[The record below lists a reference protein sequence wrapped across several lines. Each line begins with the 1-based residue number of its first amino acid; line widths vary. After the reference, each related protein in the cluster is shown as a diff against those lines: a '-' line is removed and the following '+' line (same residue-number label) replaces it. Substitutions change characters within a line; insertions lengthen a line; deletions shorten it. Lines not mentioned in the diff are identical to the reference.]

1 MVIHRNKFRDPGVYV
16 IDTLL
21 QISKQRP
28 RPHPIGTTFLRL
40 PDVPSST
47 PASSTIDVGAVVL
60 PSEQQFASSGHD
72 ESRAYLR
79 AAMDDPWG
87 SPWADEAPGTAK
99 KLDEARPKP
108 IVIATQKELP
118 FDSGPRSPWDDDG
131 DDEEWSANLDN
142 VVQSQ
147 RTSIIQDADEGWSY
161 HQSNAREPL
170 RRDEAATTGAGSPW
184 VPLSHEAGVSP
195 KQDLQRGRGEQS
207 FDDPWAQADVQTEAE
222 LSPNLTQQAQEPAKK
237 IDADPYH
244 SRQELGK
251 IADDVPPQ
259 EEHQLEPPVKDSI
272 QSETF
277 PSPDSGNKSP
287 VIESP
292 GHKESDAGD
301 NISQPPGSETPD
313 KDATQ
318 SSRPSL
324 SLSERSHHHEEINGS
339 PHTPPDG
346 ESNPITVGTK
356 DTSKVKE
363 LVQLFDGLAV
373 ESPSTPDGRSN
384 EDLPLA
390 SSESTL
396 EEPSPAE
403 TEDEF
408 GDFEDGVSF
417 VSASADSDEPEV
429 STDAP
434 TSVQSSKTPEKA
446 IISRPEERRTFER
459 GSIKF
464 DIDKSIVDLLYSD
477 KEALPESTNYGP
489 SDVDIPMTDSLLT
502 VEQRKVWYRI
512 SRYGTM
518 RKHNSGDDDAYVRM
532 GWQDSKVREKTL
544 DIVHKWMEEGRLGS
558 GMALGGVGRVEAMF
572 SWGKPG
578 QAPNTE
584 ALHIARKASQSSK
597 ARQPALP
604 ISPPRQS
611 APDVKPVHKR
621 QKSSVGS
628 IKSIVSSPVEPS
640 PRFSWSA
647 AQPASPDLA
656 TAITSASSES
666 HSESFRQ
673 EPVMPPISKAFES
686 PSPVPVPI
694 EPLKPKPAAPP
705 APEQH
710 KDVIPKSNDDDDEW
724 GEMVASPATPNFPS
738 LPGFPSPIQVNAP
751 SKTTPH
757 LSHVGMSNNHVRKHF
772 RNSSLGNQAN
782 GSTPPKP
789 FDMDDFIPKAS
800 NRSSLGD
807 LSKLTSS
814 SGDPWANADFSFFES
829 PSTAPTSVPASK
841 PPSYASK
848 PLPFASRPTPMASH
862 ATPALNTMSAESTS
876 PQIPSAP
883 AAGRKSKTELEQ
895 DKIVRD
901 IINGLPDLSYMLR

>member
-1 MVIHRNKFRDPGVYV
+1 
-16 IDTLL
+16 
-21 QISKQRP
+21 
-28 RPHPIGTTFLRL
+28 
-40 PDVPSST
+40 
-47 PASSTIDVGAVVL
+47 
-60 PSEQQFASSGHD
+60 
-72 ESRAYLR
+72 
-79 AAMDDPWG
+79 MDDPWG

-108 IVIATQKELP
+108 IVIATEKELP

-131 DDEEWSANLDN
+131 DDEQWSANLDN

-147 RTSIIQDADEGWSY
+147 RTSIIQDGDEGWSY
-161 HQSNAREPL
+161 HQSNAHDPL
-170 RRDEAATTGAGSPW
+170 AEDEAAATRVDSPW
-184 VPLSHEAGVSP
+184 VPLSHEAGELP
-195 KQDLQRGRGEQS
+195 KQNLQRERGEQS
-207 FDDPWAQADVQTEAE
+207 FDDPWAQPDVQTEAK
-222 LSPNLTQQAQEPAKK
+222 LSPNSTQRALEPVKK
-237 IDADPYH
+237 IDADSYH
-244 SRQELGK
+244 PHEDLGE
-251 IADDVPPQ
+251 ISDDVPQ
-259 EEHQLEPPVKDSI
+259 REEHQLESPVEDSR
-272 QSETF
+272 QPGTF
-277 PSPDSGNKSP
+277 PSQDSGKKAP

-292 GHKESDAGD
+292 GHEEPDAGD
-301 NISQPPGSETPD
+301 KVSQAPASETLDEDVP
-313 KDATQ
+313 Q
-318 SSRPSL
+318 SSRSSL
-324 SLSERSHHHEEINGS
+324 SLSEHSQRHETTNDS
-339 PHTPPDG
+339 PHTSPDR
-346 ESNPITVGTK
+346 ESRPVPVETK

-390 SSESTL
+390 SSKPTL

-417 VSASADSDEPEV
+417 VSASAGSDEPEV

-434 TSVQSSKTPEKA
+434 TSVESSKTPEKP

-464 DIDKSIVDLLYSD
+464 DINKSIVDQLYSD
-477 KEALPESTNYGP
+477 KEVLPGSTNYGP
-489 SDVDIPMTDSLLT
+489 SDVDIPITDSLLT

-544 DIVHKWMEEGRLGS
+544 DIVHKWMEEGRLGA

-597 ARQPALP
+597 AKQPALHT
-604 ISPPRQS
+604 SPPRQS
-611 APDVKPVHKR
+611 SAPTVKPVHKR
-621 QKSSVGS
+621 QKSSISSV
-628 IKSIVSSPVEPS
+628 KSIVSSPVEPS
-640 PRFSWSA
+640 PRFSWST
-647 AQPASPDLA
+647 AQPASPDPA
-656 TAITSASSES
+656 TAITSASRDSQP
-666 HSESFRQ
+666 ESFRQ
-673 EPVMPPISKAFES
+673 EPVMRPISKAFES

-694 EPLKPKPAAPP
+694 EPLKPKPVAPP

-710 KDVIPKSNDDDDEW
+710 KEVIPKANDDDDEW
-724 GEMVASPATPNFPS
+724 GEMVASPTTPNFPDIS
-738 LPGFPSPIQVNAP
+738 SFPSFSQGNG
-751 SKTTPH
+751 SSRTTPD
-757 LSHVGMSNNHVRKHF
+757 LSHAGMSNNHVRKHF
-772 RNSSLGNQAN
+772 RNSSLGNQAT
-782 GSTPPKP
+782 TPAKP
-789 FDMDDFIPKAS
+789 FDMDAFVPKAS

-814 SGDPWANADFSFFES
+814 SEDPWANADFSFFES
-829 PSTAPTSVPASK
+829 PSTMPTSVPVSK
-841 PPSYASK
+841 PSLHTSK
-848 PLPFASRPTPMASH
+848 PSPFASRPIPVALKT
-862 ATPALNTMSAESTS
+862 TPASTTESAKSTS
-876 PQIPSAP
+876 PQIPSEP
-883 AAGRKSKTELEQ
+883 PVGRKSKAELEQ

-901 IINGLPDLSYMLR
+901 IISGLPDLSYMLR

>member
-1 MVIHRNKFRDPGVYV
+1 
-16 IDTLL
+16 
-21 QISKQRP
+21 
-28 RPHPIGTTFLRL
+28 
-40 PDVPSST
+40 
-47 PASSTIDVGAVVL
+47 
-60 PSEQQFASSGHD
+60 
-72 ESRAYLR
+72 
-79 AAMDDPWG
+79 MDDPWG

-161 HQSNAREPL
+161 HQSNAHEPL
-170 RRDEAATTGAGSPW
+170 GGDEAAATKAESLW
-184 VPLSHEAGVSP
+184 VPLSREAGELP
-195 KQDLQRGRGEQS
+195 KQDLQRGRGEQN
-207 FDDPWAQADVQTEAE
+207 FDDPWAQPDVQPEAE
-222 LSPNLTQQAQEPAKK
+222 LSPNLTQQALEPVKNVE
-237 IDADPYH
+237 ADSYH
-244 SRQELGK
+244 SHEEHSK
-251 IADDVPPQ
+251 VVDDVPL
-259 EEHQLEPPVKDSI
+259 EEERQ
-272 QSETF
+272 
-277 PSPDSGNKSP
+277 
-287 VIESP
+287 IESP
-292 GHKESDAGD
+292 VEGSLQPETSPRQDSGKKGPVVESPVREESDAYPED
-301 NISQPPGSETPD
+301 NASQTPFSESPD
-313 KDATQ
+313 KDAPQ

-324 SLSERSHHHEEINGS
+324 SLSEHSHNHETSNDS
-339 PHTPPDG
+339 PHTSPDG
-346 ESNPITVGTK
+346 ESRHAPVETK

-390 SSESTL
+390 SSEPTP

-417 VSASADSDEPEV
+417 VSASAGSDELEV

-434 TSVQSSKTPEKA
+434 TSVQSPKTPEKP

-464 DIDKSIVDLLYSD
+464 DTDKSLVDQLYSD
-477 KEALPESTNYGP
+477 KEASPESTNYGP
-489 SDVDIPMTDSLLT
+489 SDIDIPITDSLLT

-518 RKHNSGDDDAYVRM
+518 RKHNLGDDDAYVRM
-532 GWQDSKVREKTL
+532 GWHDSKVREKTL

-584 ALHIARKASQSSK
+584 ALHIARKSSQSSK
-597 ARQPALP
+597 AKQPALHT
-604 ISPPRQS
+604 SPPRQS
-611 APDVKPVHKR
+611 APTVKPVHKR

-640 PRFSWSA
+640 PRFSWST
-647 AQPASPDLA
+647 AQPAAPDPA

-666 HSESFRQ
+666 HPESFRQ

-686 PSPVPVPI
+686 PNPVPVTI

-705 APEQH
+705 PPEQR
-710 KDVIPKSNDDDDEW
+710 KEEVQKANDDDDEW
-724 GEMVASPATPNFPS
+724 GEMVASPATPNFPVLS
-738 LPGFPSPIQVNAP
+738 GFPSPSQVNAP
-751 SKTTPH
+751 SKTTPDWT
-757 LSHVGMSNNHVRKHF
+757 HVGMSNNHVGKHF
-772 RNSSLGNQAN
+772 RNSSLGHQAT
-782 GSTPPKP
+782 TPAKP
-789 FDMDDFIPKAS
+789 FDMDSFVPKAS
-800 NRSSLGD
+800 NRSSMGD
-807 LSKLTSS
+807 LSKLTSNS
-814 SGDPWANADFSFFES
+814 EDPWANADFSFFES
-829 PSTAPTSVPASK
+829 PSTAPTRVPASK
-841 PPSYASK
+841 PPSYVSK
-848 PLPFASRPTPMASH
+848 PSPFTSKPIPVAPK
-862 ATPALNTMSAESTS
+862 PAPVLNNTEPAKPTS

-883 AAGRKSKTELEQ
+883 PVGRKSKAELEQ

-901 IINGLPDLSYMLR
+901 IIKGLPDLSYMLR